1 VGEYNIYTDK
11 ELLSFLQSNNHAA
24 FAEIYNRYWSIMYM
38 HALKMLHNEEDA
50 RDTVQEVFTSLWT
63 KAAHITSSVNLAGYL
78 YIATKNRVIDL
89 IAQHKVRAN
98 YLESLSLFIE
108 ENANTTVETITYK
121 DVMLA
126 LYAEIEQ
133 LPPKMK
139 VIVEMRIRQQ
149 LSYKE
154 IADELDISD
163 KTVKKQVS
171 NAIKILKTRLK
182 GFNNWIV
189 FFQI

>member
-1 VGEYNIYTDK
+1 MGEYNIYTDK
-11 ELLSFLQSNNHAA
+11 ELLSFLKSDNQAA
-24 FAEIYNRYWSIMYM
+24 FAEIYNRYWRIMYM
-38 HALKMLHNEEDA
+38 HALKMLCNEEDA
-50 RDTVQEVFTSLWT
+50 RDIVQEVFTTLWA
-63 KAAHITSSVNLAGYL
+63 KAAHITSGVNLAGYL
-78 YIATKNRVIDL
+78 YVATKNRVIDL
-89 IAQHKVRAN
+89 IAQHKVRVN
-98 YLESLSLFIE
+98 YLESLSSFIE
-108 ENANTTVETITYK
+108 ENHNTTVEAITYK
-121 DVMLA
+121 EVMLA
-126 LYAEIEQ
+126 LYTEIEQ

-139 VIVEMRIRQQ
+139 AIVEMRVKQQ

-182 GFNNWIV
+182 GFNNWIM

>member
-1 VGEYNIYTDK
+1 VGEYNIYTDR
-11 ELLSFLQSNNHAA
+11 ELLSFLKSDNHAA

-38 HALKMLHNEEDA
+38 HALKMLCNEEDA
-50 RDTVQEVFTSLWT
+50 RDTVQEVFTTLWT
-63 KAAHITSSVNLAGYL
+63 KAAHITSGANLAGYL
-78 YIATKNRVIDL
+78 YVATKNRVIDL

-98 YLESLSLFIE
+98 YLESLSLFID
-108 ENANTTVETITYK
+108 ENSNTIVEAITQK
-121 DVMLA
+121 ELMLA

-139 VIVEMRIRQQ
+139 VIVEMRIKQQ
-149 LSYKE
+149 LSYKA
-154 IADELDISD
+154 IAEELDISD
-163 KTVKKQVS
+163 TTVKKQIS
-171 NAIKILKTRLK
+171 NSIKILKTRLK